1 MFNLFTNND
10 GYDVRENFLNK
21 YLTEALVEK
30 PRYCSLRILWL
41 EASVSF
47 LVSLLLAVKLSEQL
61 SSFYIIFIWLPLVKG
76 EGRGLSV
83 LNITWKAILQR
94 VFLPLKLTSL
104 LTWTECY
111 FQVYLRK
118 QQRTVKSNILF
129 IHLFCDER
137 GILMILNLFCL
148 FKQTH

>member
-21 YLTEALVEK
+21 YLIEALVEK

-61 SSFYIIFIWLPLVKG
+61 SSFYILFIWLPLVKG
-76 EGRGLSV
+76 EGEVSRCW
-83 LNITWKAILQR
+83 ITWKAILQR
-94 VFLPLKLTSL
+94 VFLPLKLISL
-104 LTWTECY
+104 LTWTGCY

-137 GILMILNLFCL
+137 GVLMILNLFCL